1 MSLDW
6 MQSCSELEA
15 MEIDFNDCQGSAE
28 YYQEKFAQVQFELM
42 DRIGKYED
50 LNKKY
55 MELESR
61 SMGIAKEESKRK
73 GFEGV
78 ESELA
83 IKKNEIKVMRLKL
96 DKEREKM
103 KYLDEKLAA
112 MEKHKDQIDANNA
125 ALNRTNMLLIEKMTK
140 IDEQMDEAA
149 AYARIIRINARKVGG
164 DIIRYRRSLVETDAF
179 LGKIENRGFAFLPLA
194 REFVEERD

>member
-1 MSLDW
+1 
-6 MQSCSELEA
+6 
-15 MEIDFNDCQGSAE
+15 
-28 YYQEKFAQVQFELM
+28 M

-55 MELESR
+55 MELESH

-73 GFEGV
+73 GFEAI
-78 ESELA
+78 ETELA
-83 IKKNEIKVMRLKL
+83 VKKNEIKFMRIKL
-96 DKEREKM
+96 DKEREKV

-140 IDEQMDEAA
+140 TDEQIDEAVA
-149 AYARIIRINARKVGG
+149 HARIIRINA
-164 DIIRYRRSLVETDAF
+164 
-179 LGKIENRGFAFLPLA
+179 
-194 REFVEERD
+194 

>member
-1 MSLDW
+1 MSFDW

-179 LGKIENRGFAFLPLA
+179 LGKIENRGFVFLP
-194 REFVEERD
+194 